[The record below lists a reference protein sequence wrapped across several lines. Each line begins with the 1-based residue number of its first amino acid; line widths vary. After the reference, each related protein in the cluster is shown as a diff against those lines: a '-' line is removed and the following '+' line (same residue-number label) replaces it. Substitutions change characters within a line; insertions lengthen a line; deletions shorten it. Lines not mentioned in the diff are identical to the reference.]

1 MKRSE
6 AVKAILPILVF
17 ILGACAFGVAWL
29 QPDPVVRWVVC
40 GALGV
45 RAFFWFAKGMGW
57 L

>member
-1 MKRSE
+1 MKAS
-6 AVKAILPILVF
+6 LPILVF
-17 ILGACAFGVAWL
+17 VLGVCAFGVAWL

-45 RAFFWFAKGMGW
+45 RAFFWFGKGMGW